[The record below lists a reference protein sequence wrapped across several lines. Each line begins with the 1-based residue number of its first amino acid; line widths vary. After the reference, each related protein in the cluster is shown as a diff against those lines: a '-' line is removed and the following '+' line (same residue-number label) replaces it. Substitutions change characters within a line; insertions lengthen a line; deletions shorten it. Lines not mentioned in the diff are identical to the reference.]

1 MSAEARKEELT
12 IFNKITT
19 LINWHFAQILVN
31 LQRFPEGTLRLLR
44 IYYIYRSRIRPEAGS
59 ITRAAMREQRL
70 FIHWSAHA
78 GSKQRHHPT
87 SRPAAMQPPNRQDCF
102 MIDKQKLS
110 DFVNEALADTDCF
123 LTDLTVS
130 ADNDI
135 VVEIDS
141 DGSIDIDFCSAL
153 SRRIEEA
160 FPRDEEDY
168 TLEVGSAGITA
179 PFKVRRQWEKNIGND
194 IEVYTRDGKKLL
206 GCLTRLT
213 DDAAVI
219 ETEQKVRREGMKR
232 PVLERLEMEIPFA
245 DIRRANYDLQF

>member
-1 MSAEARKEELT
+1 
-12 IFNKITT
+12 
-19 LINWHFAQILVN
+19 
-31 LQRFPEGTLRLLR
+31 
-44 IYYIYRSRIRPEAGS
+44 
-59 ITRAAMREQRL
+59 
-70 FIHWSAHA
+70 
-78 GSKQRHHPT
+78 
-87 SRPAAMQPPNRQDCF
+87 
-102 MIDKQKLS
+102 MIDKEKLT

-141 DGSIDIDFCSAL
+141 QGSIDIDFCSAL

-160 FPRDEEDY
+160 FPRDDEDY

-194 IEVYTRDGKKLL
+194 IELFTRDGKKLN
-206 GCLTRLT
+206 GCLVALT
-213 DDAAVI
+213 DDACVI

-232 PVLERLEMEIPFA
+232 PVVEKLRMEIPFT
-245 DIRRANYDLQF
+245 DVRRASYDLKF